1 MQKERKRNGKRD
13 KRQKNEV
20 GRDSCRGECA

>member
-1 MQKERKRNGKRD
+1 MQKERKRNGKQD

-20 GRDSCRGECA
+20 GRDSCRGERA